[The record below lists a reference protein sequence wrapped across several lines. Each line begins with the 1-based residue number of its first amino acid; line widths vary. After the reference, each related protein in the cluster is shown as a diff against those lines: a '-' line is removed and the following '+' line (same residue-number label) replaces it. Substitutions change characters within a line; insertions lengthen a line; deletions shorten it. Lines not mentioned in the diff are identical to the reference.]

1 LYSFARTHTR
11 SRAHT
16 RRHNF
21 VDLINNE
28 QYYRYSSYYVTI
40 NNALPLEAAHAV
52 SYLFSISYINLL
64 LPLSL
69 SIVIVSLRFT
79 LYKISNFSPLVLRA
93 ESR

>member
-1 LYSFARTHTR
+1 M
-11 SRAHT
+11 
-16 RRHNF
+16 
-21 VDLINNE
+21 INNE